1 MKDKFYD
8 PVMQGQYQMYQTQQQ
23 ESEKTEEFLNQLRE
37 FRKITTLSDA
47 KKLLVKILPEAK
59 EKSGFVKCG
68 AECQIV
74 NTDSRLQI
82 VVETSKNHL
91 SYEFV

>member
-37 FRKITTLSDA
+37 FRKIT
-47 KKLLVKILPEAK
+47 I
-59 EKSGFVKCG
+59 G
-68 AECQIV
+68 
-74 NTDSRLQI
+74 
-82 VVETSKNHL
+82 
-91 SYEFV
+91 